1 MNYIISVPID
11 QSLAEFIGKKSS
23 ENGITFYNRKAPD
36 GSAITVLVPTNPSE
50 KFYSVAESILVSDQI
65 LLSTKNIDKEFGE
78 VLIASSLSEKHVII
92 TRENDISTLLTGNIL
107 KDFEIANREEVLE
120 KIISHTQGKNI
131 SKKRVDIDKAF
142 PVKGI
147 GTVVL
152 GVVTEGTILQHDK
165 LFHSSGKEIEI
176 KSIQSQDIDL
186 REAGEGARV
195 GLGLKGI
202 EHDEIE
208 KGSILSSK
216 KPVQIQK
223 FLAKLNKSSFAKED
237 ISSQKSYLVVMNFS
251 HSNARVHE
259 KDGLYEISLEKTLPV
274 FEGDKFFLIRNSPP
288 RIFAS
293 GAVEALL

>member
-1 MNYIISVPID
+1 MNHIISVPID
-11 QSLAEFIGKKSS
+11 KSLAEFIGKKSS

-36 GSAITVLVPTNPSE
+36 GSAITILVPTNPSE

-120 KIISHTQGKNI
+120 RIISYTQGKNI

-186 REAGEGARV
+186 KEAGEGARV

-208 KGSILSSK
+208 KGRILSSK

-223 FLAKLNKSSFAKED
+223 FIAKLNKSSFAKED
-237 ISSQKSYLVVMNFS
+237 ISSQKFYLIVMNFS

-259 KDGLYEISLEKTLPV
+259 KDGLYEISLEKMLPV

>member
-1 MNYIISVPID
+1 MNHIISVPID
-11 QSLAEFIGKKSS
+11 KNLAEFIGKKSS

-78 VLIASSLSEKHVII
+78 VLIAASLSEKHVII

-107 KDFEIANREEVLE
+107 KDFEIANREEILE
-120 KIISHTQGKNI
+120 RIISYTQGKNI

-186 REAGEGARV
+186 KEAGEGARV

-223 FLAKLNKSSFAKED
+223 FIAKLNKSSFAKED
-237 ISSQKSYLVVMNFS
+237 ISSQKFYLIVMNFS

-259 KDGLYEISLEKTLPV
+259 KDGLYEISLEKMLPV